1 MKDEIVNSLE
11 ELDIDE
17 MYYPSFAVFLNAT
30 DYPGVC
36 VARLFDLD
44 KPTRF
49 VIVRENVREMN
60 KLFRNT
66 RLMFW
71 PRDPR
76 DPKELVGTWM

>member
-1 MKDEIVNSLE
+1 MKDLIANSLEEIDIDEMFCPMFAIFVNSLE
-11 ELDIDE
+11 
-17 MYYPSFAVFLNAT
+17 
-30 DYPGVC
+30 YPGVC

-44 KPTRF
+44 RPTNV

-71 PRDPR
+71 PRDPK

>member
-11 ELDIDE
+11 ELDTDE
-17 MYYPSFAVFLNAT
+17 MFYPSFGVFLNTT
-30 DYPGVC
+30 DYLGVC

-44 KPTRF
+44 KPTNV

-71 PRDPR
+71 PRDPK